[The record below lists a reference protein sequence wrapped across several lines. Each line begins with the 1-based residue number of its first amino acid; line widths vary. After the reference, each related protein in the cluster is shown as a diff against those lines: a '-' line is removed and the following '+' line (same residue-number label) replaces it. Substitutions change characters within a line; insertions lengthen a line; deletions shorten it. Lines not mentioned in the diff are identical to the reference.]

1 MSRGRTVR
9 ASTLV
14 AVLAS
19 LTTLVSCAS
28 RTEDART
35 SSVATETAAPGT
47 HAHQGGGNGHATP
60 DAPDPMPIRLGPQGA
75 HPQFVVKCPWSHSAP
90 DDPIVWP
97 GIAGAS
103 HLHEFFGSTATDAS
117 STGESLEGGSTTC
130 ENTADTAAYWVPAL
144 YDDGVRVA
152 PHHVVAYY
160 RTGVGVDASDVE
172 PWPLG
177 LKMIAG
183 DAGAESAQSLGV
195 VGWAC
200 GSSDHLTVVPRE
212 CSSRAPLTLRLT
224 FPDCWDGRDLDSAD
238 HRRHVAYS
246 DAGKCPGTHPTP
258 IVQLI
263 LAVHYEFHSDPTGL
277 SLASGATTTGHG
289 DVMNGWSRDELAHLT
304 NLCLRRG
311 EICGIS
317 SNRTDLDT

>member
-1 MSRGRTVR
+1 M
-9 ASTLV
+9 
-14 AVLAS
+14 AS
-19 LTTLVSCAS
+19 LV
-28 RTEDART
+28 
-35 SSVATETAAPGT
+35 VATVLGSCGGTASNVEETGSTSDVDAGPGVHSHHGDAAGLGT
-47 HAHQGGGNGHATP
+47 G
-60 DAPDPMPIRLGPQGA
+60 DAPDPTPIRLGPQGA
-75 HPQFVVKCPWSHSAP
+75 HPQFVVKCHWSHSAP

-117 STGESLEGGSTTC
+117 STGVSLEGGSTTC

-144 YDDGVRVA
+144 YDGDVRVA
-152 PHHVVAYY
+152 PHHTVAYY

-183 DAGAESAQSLGV
+183 NAGAESPQSIGV

-200 GSSDHLTVVPRE
+200 GSSDRLTVEPRT

-224 FPDCWDGRDLDSAD
+224 FPDCWDGRSLDSPD
-238 HRRHVAYS
+238 HRGHVAYS
-246 DAGKCPGTHPTP
+246 SDGRCPSSHPTS

-263 LAVHYEFHSDPTGL
+263 LAVHYEFHADPGRL
-277 SLASGATTTGHG
+277 RLASGDVTTGHG
-289 DVMNGWSRDELAHLT
+289 DVMNGWSRDELSHLT

>member
-1 MSRGRTVR
+1 MC
-9 ASTLV
+9 ALV
-14 AVLAS
+14 SVS
-19 LTTLVSCAS
+19 SLVSCGGRSGDAQTTPKADAS
-28 RTEDART
+28 
-35 SSVATETAAPGT
+35 TAHGQ
-47 HAHQGGGNGHATP
+47 HGGGSVHP
-60 DAPDPMPIRLGPQGA
+60 DGEAPNPTPIRLGPQGA
-75 HPQFVVKCPWSHSAP
+75 HPQFVVKCHWSHNAP

-97 GIAGAS
+97 GISGAS

-130 ENTADTAAYWVPAL
+130 ENTSDTAAYWVPAL
-144 YDDGVRVA
+144 FDYGARVE
-152 PHHVVAYY
+152 PHHIVAYY
-160 RTGVGVDASDVE
+160 RTGVDVDAADVE

-183 DAGAESAQSLGV
+183 DAGAESPQSLGV

-200 GSSDHLTVVPRE
+200 GSSDHLTVEPRQ
-212 CSSRAPLTLRLT
+212 CSTRAPLTLRLT
-224 FPDCWDGRDLDSAD
+224 FPDCWDGRNLDSAD
-238 HRRHVAYS
+238 HRGHVTYS
-246 DAGKCPGTHPTP
+246 DAGECPGTHPVS

-289 DVMNGWSRDELAHLT
+289 DVMNGWSRDELVHLT

-317 SNRTDLDT
+317 SNRTDLDA